1 MRPATTPYAERRV
14 FRTPRSV
21 VVVIVLAEL
30 LFLAGAFTTYS
41 MSGWTFTSAAL
52 AGMSLV
58 GLGGIAEALIQRV
71 VIEDEAVEVRELW
84 CRRRYSKDQIA
95 KVAGEA
101 KGTNAVLLLA
111 SGRKVA
117 LPGVG
122 RGLGN
127 SLRAWLK
134 R

>member
-1 MRPATTPYAERRV
+1 MPYAGRRV

-21 VVVIVLAEL
+21 VVIIVLAEL
-30 LFLAGAFTTYS
+30 LFLAGALTTYS
-41 MSGWTFTSAAL
+41 MSGWTLTSAAL

-71 VIEDEAVEVRELW
+71 VIEDEAVEVRTLW
-84 CRRRYSKDQIA
+84 SRRRYSKDEIA
-95 KVAGEA
+95 RVGGEA
-101 KGTNAVLLLA
+101 KGTTAVLLLA
-111 SGRKVA
+111 NGRKVA

-127 SLRAWLK
+127 SLRAWV
-134 R
+134 RR